1 MFCEWD
7 DEKNEK
13 LKRERGI
20 SFEEIE
26 WALDNQPLLG
36 KAFNSRHPK
45 QIILLVTIDQYVRA
59 IPTEQRGNKIRLI
72 TAYQSRKF
80 TKQYL

>member
-1 MFCEWD
+1 MLYEWD

-13 LKRERGI
+13 LKRERCI

-26 WALDNQPLLG
+26 WAPDNQPLLG
-36 KAFNSRHPK
+36 KAFNPRRPK
-45 QIILLVTIDQYVRA
+45 QIILLVTIDQYVWA
-59 IPTEQRGNKIRLI
+59 VATEQRGTKIRLI

-80 TKQYL
+80 TKKYL

>member
-1 MFCEWD
+1 MLYEWD

-36 KAFNSRHPK
+36 KAFNPQYPK
-45 QIILLVTIDQYVRA
+45 QVILLIEIDQYIWA
-59 IPTEQRGNKIRLI
+59 IPTEQRGIKIRLI

-80 TKQYL
+80 TKKYL